1 MRLTQGSK
9 KLLVAAAVA
18 AGSANAQAGAKYDF
32 GDDRNVTFG
41 IGTRYSYT
49 HAERPDSAGGGHVN
63 DPNLDSARL
72 FFGASLSK
80 NIKATFNTEWDGVEN
95 RVRVLDIYAQFEFLP
110 EINVWAGRLV
120 SPSDRHNMAG
130 PYYSMGGGYWPC
142 VASRYGC
149 NGGIFRARDDG
160 FVVWGNVADSRLG
173 YSIGAFD
180 GRTFGIGALDESQAR
195 GAGVKSSGSLMYAG
209 RLQYDFWEK
218 ETGYFSAA
226 NHLGKQDILAIG
238 VAGRYQKKGVLTTG
252 GRGDYW
258 SYNVDFLFEKSIKGS
273 GGVAVEAAFYDYDT
287 DDVVRAEQGKAYS
300 AGVSYIFEQPVGWGQ
315 LQPFTHWQKFN
326 PDSNTDTRQIDVGV
340 NYVIDGFN
348 AQLTAMY
355 TNTKVTSSKSLD
367 KFVLALQLQY

>member
-1 MRLTQGSK
+1 M
-9 KLLVAAAVA
+9 
-18 AGSANAQAGAKYDF
+18 
-32 GDDRNVTFG
+32 TFG

-252 GRGDYW
+252 AVAITGAAGFPAGD
-258 SYNVDFLFEKSIKGS
+258 EHQCGM
-273 GGVAVEAAFYDYDT
+273 AAQP
-287 DDVVRAEQGKAYS
+287 VRATLVAPHREDCG
-300 AGVSYIFEQPVGWGQ
+300 
-315 LQPFTHWQKFN
+315 
-326 PDSNTDTRQIDVGV
+326 
-340 NYVIDGFN
+340 
-348 AQLTAMY
+348 
-355 TNTKVTSSKSLD
+355 
-367 KFVLALQLQY
+367 

>member
-18 AGSANAQAGAKYDF
+18 ASSAHVQAGARYDF
-32 GDDRNVTFG
+32 GEDQYLTFG
-41 IGTRYSYT
+41 FGTRYSYSNS
-49 HAERPDSAGGGHVN
+49 ERPAPGDGRVN

-72 FFGASLSK
+72 FFGASLTK
-80 NIKATFNTEWDGVEN
+80 HIKLVFNTERDGADHEI
-95 RVRVLDIYAQFEFLP
+95 RLLDLNAQFEYSP

-160 FVVWGNVADSRLG
+160 AVLWGNVADGRLG

-180 GRTFGIGALDESQAR
+180 GSTFGIGALDETQAR
-195 GAGVKSSGSLMYAG
+195 RAGVKTSDAPMYAG
-209 RLQYDFWEK
+209 RLQYDFWEL

-238 VAGRYQKKGVLTTG
+238 VAGRYQKKGVLTVD

-258 SYNVDFLFEKSIKGS
+258 SYNVDFLLEKRIKGS
-273 GGVAVEAAFYDYDT
+273 GGFAVEAAYYDYDT
-287 DDVVRAEQGKAYS
+287 DDVVKGEQGKAYS
-300 AGVSYIFEQPVGWGQ
+300 AGLSYIFEQPVGWGQ
-315 LQPFTHWQKFN
+315 LQPFAHWQRFN
-326 PDSNTDTRQIDVGV
+326 PDTNIDTRQVDVGI
-340 NYVIDGFN
+340 NYVIDGFD
-348 AQLTAMY
+348 AQVTAMY
-355 TNTKVTSSKSLD
+355 STAKVTGSSSLD